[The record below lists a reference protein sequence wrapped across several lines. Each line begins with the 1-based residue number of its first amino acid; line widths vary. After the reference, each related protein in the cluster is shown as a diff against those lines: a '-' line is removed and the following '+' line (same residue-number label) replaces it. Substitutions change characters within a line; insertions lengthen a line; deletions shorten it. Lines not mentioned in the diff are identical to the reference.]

1 MPVAVTTPTAAPFE
15 TVVPANIMFSFACG
29 GRRMGT
35 HESSAMYGMR
45 HGTLP
50 GANIM
55 FSLAWMRTLFATGSV
70 CFITVSDSPVKAPS
84 SVRTVVVLRRRM
96 RTSAGT

>member
-1 MPVAVTTPTAAPFE
+1 
-15 TVVPANIMFSFACG
+15 
-29 GRRMGT
+29 MGT
-35 HESSAMYGMR
+35 RESYAMYGMR